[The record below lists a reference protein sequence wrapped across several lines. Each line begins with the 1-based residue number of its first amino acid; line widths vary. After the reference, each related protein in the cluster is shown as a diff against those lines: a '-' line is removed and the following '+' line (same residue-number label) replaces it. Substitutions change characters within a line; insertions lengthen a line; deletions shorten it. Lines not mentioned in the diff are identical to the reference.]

1 MNTADR
7 SLVQIDSALR
17 RRFAFCELMPKPE
30 LLKQTIEKISLRQLL
45 ITINQRIS
53 KEGLREKQIGHSYLM
68 GVNTLDD
75 LHFVFMYEIVPLLQD
90 YFFDDY
96 KKLENDILS
105 GGFVDAE
112 NMIIKED
119 WQTDTIRFLEIL
131 KSTFPQ

>member
-1 MNTADR
+1 M
-7 SLVQIDSALR
+7 
-17 RRFAFCELMPKPE
+17 
-30 LLKQTIEKISLRQLL
+30 KQTIEKIYLRQVLNTL
-45 ITINQRIS
+45 KQRMS

-119 WQTDTIRFLEIL
+119 WQTE
-131 KSTFPQ
+131 